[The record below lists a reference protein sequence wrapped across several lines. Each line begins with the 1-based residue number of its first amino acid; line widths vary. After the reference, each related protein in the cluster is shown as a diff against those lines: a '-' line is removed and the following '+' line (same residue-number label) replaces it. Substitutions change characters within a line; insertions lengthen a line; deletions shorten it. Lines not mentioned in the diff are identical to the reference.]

1 MAMPSLLAA
10 FIVFVIAVTAMAIGV
25 LVSGR
30 KLAKSCG
37 GLADAVEGDLL
48 GGACVCARKDADICA
63 SDDGNEMV
71 LLAELGNPKRKDYFR
86 SSRENGGDGG
96 TARRLDKFDV

>member
-1 MAMPSLLAA
+1 MTTLLLTFA
-10 FIVFVIAVTAMAIGV
+10 VFVIAVLAMAVGV
-25 LVSGR
+25 LLSGR

-37 GLADAVEGDLL
+37 GASAAVEGDLL
-48 GGACVCARKDADICA
+48 GGDCVCSRKDADICA

-86 SSRENGGDGG
+86 ASREGKQGG
-96 TARRLDKFDV
+96 AAERLEDFEV

>member
-1 MAMPSLLAA
+1 MTTLLLAFA
-10 FIVFVIAVTAMAIGV
+10 VFVLAVLGMAVGV

-37 GLADAVEGDLL
+37 GSADAVEGDLL
-48 GGACVCARKDADICA
+48 GDCVCARKDADICA
-63 SDDGNEMV
+63 SDEGNELV

-96 TARRLDKFDV
+96 AAARLDQFEV

>member
-1 MAMPSLLAA
+1 MTTLLLAFA
-10 FIVFVIAVTAMAIGV
+10 VFVIAVLAMAVGV

-37 GLADAVEGDLL
+37 GSADSLESDLL
-48 GGACVCARKDADICA
+48 GHDCVCARKDADICA
-63 SDDGNEMV
+63 SDEGNEMV

-86 SSRENGGDGG
+86 ASRENGGSGG
-96 TARRLDKFDV
+96 AAARLEEFDV

>member
-1 MAMPSLLAA
+1 MPTMLAA
-10 FIVFVIAVTAMAIGV
+10 FVVFVIALTAMAIGV
-25 LVSGR
+25 LLSGR

-48 GGACVCARKDADICA
+48 GGDCVCSRKDADICA
-63 SDDGNEMV
+63 SDEGNEMV

-96 TARRLDKFDV
+96 AAQRLDEFNV

>member
-1 MAMPSLLAA
+1 MPSLLAA

-48 GGACVCARKDADICA
+48 GGDCVCARKDADICA